1 MGVGVAQYR
10 WRGRGLEV
18 ATYIVWRG
26 VCMQSACKPRSW
38 AAKCII
44 TRVGEQNQI
53 ESQAKLSPMLPCFT
67 SRPEIVILPRFPVL
81 LLYGIRDLAL
91 FIYLKILVVVWRAL
105 YIHASKCFTTEL
117 YYGSFFFF
125 IYLLFLEP
133 SASGCVT
140 AWPWTHRLLPASPS
154 QVLRLRVCM
163 TVPVSFTFSYWV
175 KVSWVPW
182 ATFALTL

>member
-117 YYGSFFFF
+117 YYGSFYLFTFFGAKCLWMCHCLALNSQTSACLPLPSAEIKGVHDRASLFYFF
-125 IYLLFLEP
+125 ILSQSLMSSLGYF
-133 SASGCVT
+133 C
-140 AWPWTHRLLPASPS
+140 THS
-154 QVLRLRVCM
+154 
-163 TVPVSFTFSYWV
+163 
-175 KVSWVPW
+175 
-182 ATFALTL
+182 LT